1 MMFKKVDHDSC
12 WSNLNRFDEPFNIN
26 KNRCEIPPILAGQ
39 HSPWALD
46 AFLRWFFSWLRGPA

>member
-26 KNRCEIPPILAGQ
+26 KNRCEIPHIAGMNT
-39 HSPWALD
+39 LI
-46 AFLRWFFSWLRGPA
+46 FI